1 VTNIGYARVSTRDQ
15 NLGLQIDALRADG
28 CTGTIYK
35 DEGVSGK
42 LTRRPELDKCLA
54 AVKAGDTLVVWKLDR
69 LGRSLQHLVTVVNEL
84 AERGI
89 GFRSLT
95 ENIDT
100 TTNSGRLIFHIFAA
114 LAEFERG
121 LIIERTMAGLD
132 TARANGRVGGR
143 RPALNGD
150 KADLALDMLNRGLK
164 VADVAR
170 AFSVSRATI
179 YRLTDVSPRTAAG
192 DSE

>member
-1 VTNIGYARVSTRDQ
+1 VTDIGYARVSTRDQ
-15 NLGLQIDALRADG
+15 NLGLQLDALRKAGCDG
-28 CTGTIYK
+28 RIYQ

-42 LTRRPELDKCLA
+42 LTTRPQLDKCIA
-54 AVKAGDTLVVWKLDR
+54 AVSPGDTLVVLKLDR

-84 AERGI
+84 KERGV

-132 TARANGRVGGR
+132 TARANGKVGGR
-143 RPALNGD
+143 RPALTPTRA
-150 KADLALDMLNRGLK
+150 KLALHMLDEGEK

-179 YRLTDVSPRTAAG
+179 YRLAEG
-192 DSE
+192 EL

>member
-1 VTNIGYARVSTRDQ
+1 MDIGYARVSTRDQ
-15 NLGLQIDALRADG
+15 NLGLQLDALRKAE
-28 CTGTIYK
+28 CTGRIYK

-42 LTRRPELDKCLA
+42 LTSRPELDKCIA
-54 AVKAGDTLVVWKLDR
+54 ALKAGDTLVVWKLDR

-84 AERGI
+84 KERGV

-132 TARANGRVGGR
+132 TARANGKVGGR
-143 RPALNGD
+143 RRALTD
-150 KADLALDMLNRGLK
+150 DRAELALDMLSRGLK

-179 YRLTDVSPRTAAG
+179 YRLAGLEGTDAG
-192 DSE
+192 

>member
-1 VTNIGYARVSTRDQ
+1 MNVGYARVSTRDQ
-15 NLGLQIDALRADG
+15 NLGLQLDALRGAG

-42 LTRRPELDKCLA
+42 LTSRPQLDACLTTL
-54 AVKAGDTLVVWKLDR
+54 KAGDTLVVWKLDR
-69 LGRSLQHLVTVVNEL
+69 LGRSLQHLVTIVHEL

-121 LIIERTMAGLD
+121 LIIERTMAGLE
-132 TARANGRVGGR
+132 TARANGKVGGR
-143 RPALNGD
+143 RPALDGD
-150 KADLALDMLNRGLK
+150 RAALALDMLNRGLK

-179 YRLTDVSPRTAAG
+179 YRLASPEA
-192 DSE
+192 S

>member
-1 VTNIGYARVSTRDQ
+1 MGPRPPTRNAAPSSKAGVDEDQ
-15 NLGLQIDALRADG
+15 LYQDRA
-28 CTGTIYK
+28 
-35 DEGVSGK
+35 SGK
-42 LTRRPELDKCLA
+42 KDDRPGLEACLK
-54 AVKAGDTLVVWKLDR
+54 AVRGGDTLVVWKLDR

-84 AERGI
+84 KERGV

-132 TARANGRVGGR
+132 TARANGKVGGR
-143 RPALNGD
+143 RPALTPTRA
-150 KADLALDMLNRGLK
+150 KLALHMLDEGEK

-179 YRLTDVSPRTAAG
+179 YRLAEG
-192 DSE
+192 EL